1 MGASWERRPKDGRKT
16 VGFGILRGGV
26 RIALSTGMSFDVLL
40 GRWLAFVRHPQAAWR
55 RLDARRRAA
64 LVGTYAGIGY
74 VGTLVL
80 LITLR

>member
-1 MGASWERRPKDGRKT
+1 M
-16 VGFGILRGGV
+16 
-26 RIALSTGMSFDVLL
+26 GMSFDMLL

>member
-1 MGASWERRPKDGRKT
+1 
-16 VGFGILRGGV
+16 
-26 RIALSTGMSFDVLL
+26 MSFDVML

-55 RLDARRRAA
+55 RLDPRRRAA

-74 VGTLVL
+74 LGTLAI